1 MSSADLTQPRPN
13 PYPEEIKAMHAALAK
28 AQAEYPPIERSK
40 TVRVRTKDGGS
51 YEFAY
56 APLDAILAAVRPVL
70 AAHGIAIIQRLE
82 NPAGTPSIRTELLH
96 AEGAA
101 IAASFP
107 IGEIPASPQALGSL
121 LTYLRRYALVS
132 MLGIAAEEDTDGPRP
147 EPLAPPP
154 AARPSVSGSEPDPF
168 TTDAEQGDASAEQLT
183 DAQRRKIYAIRT
195 KLIKAE
201 AITEDGFKA
210 AMGKHYGTESVAE
223 LTAHQASDLIGK
235 LEAIEP

>member
-1 MSSADLTQPRPN
+1 MSADLTHPRPD
-13 PYPEEIKAMHAALAK
+13 PFPDEIKALHAALAT
-28 AQAEYPPIERSK
+28 AQGEFPAIERSK

-56 APLDAILAAVRPVL
+56 APLDEILSKVRPVL
-70 AAHGIAIIQRLE
+70 AEHGLAIIQRLE
-82 NPAGTPSIRTELLH
+82 NPAGTPSIRTEILH
-96 AEGAA
+96 SDGGV

-147 EPLAPPP
+147 EPLAPP
-154 AARPSVSGSEPDPF
+154 AVRPSVASSEPDPF
-168 TTDAEQGDASAEQLT
+168 TTDAEQGDASADLLSE
-183 DAQRRKIYAIRT
+183 AQRRKIYAIRT

-201 AITEDGFKA
+201 AMSEDGFKA
-210 AMGKHYGTESVAE
+210 AMGKHYGTESVSE
-223 LTAHQASDLIGK
+223 LTAQQASDLIGK